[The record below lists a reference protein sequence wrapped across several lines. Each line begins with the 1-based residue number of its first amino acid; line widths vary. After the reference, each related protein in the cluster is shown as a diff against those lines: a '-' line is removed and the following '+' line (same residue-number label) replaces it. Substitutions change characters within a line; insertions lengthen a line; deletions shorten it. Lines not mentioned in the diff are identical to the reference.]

1 MANLI
6 QHIYAFLLHV
16 IDAPETAPVTRET
29 AEQLE
34 ELCVDAINGNLDP
47 LAEVE
52 LPESP
57 G

>member
-6 QHIYAFLLHV
+6 QHVVAFLLHV
-16 IDAPETAPVTRET
+16 IDAPDTAPDTRET

-34 ELCVDAINGNLDP
+34 ELCADAINGNLDP
-47 LAEVE
+47 LEEVD
-52 LPESP
+52 LPESH